1 MRTLCGSGL
10 STITTAALVA
20 LASPVAHAVQAPA
33 GASPTRPAQTE
44 TVLTTVGRSTAGSF
58 NAISYTSSHPTAASL
73 SRYRAEDAAAP
84 GMLTNTTARYIV
96 DNPAASLVVD
106 VAGSAATGF
115 VAVAVLDEGNRQ
127 VSRYTATRAVS
138 GRWTLRN
145 DSGSAALPNSQEPL
159 PSLCDVAVAAG
170 AAAVTGGVAAGL
182 EACAPTAATGPEIP
196 IACGIV
202 GGVIGAVVGAYLGP
216 ATVCSPTNVTGIVMD
231 QTTCQNSG
239 TQCDYS
245 GTVAGSDLDTTVEA
259 CYGPIGVNANGTT
272 NFEFCDQ
279 YNNVTSNGSG
289 FFNVLD
295 HGDYAHMGMFDFR
308 TGVSVPFG
316 DFQGVKYCSNGDV
329 LSGCDHAD
337 VEGYPMRVA
346 N

>member
-1 MRTLCGSGL
+1 
-10 STITTAALVA
+10 
-20 LASPVAHAVQAPA
+20 
-33 GASPTRPAQTE
+33 
-44 TVLTTVGRSTAGSF
+44 VLTTVGRSTAGSF

-196 IACGIV
+196 HCLRNRGRGHWGCGRR
-202 GGVIGAVVGAYLGP
+202 LP
-216 ATVCSPTNVTGIVMD
+216 RPCHR
-231 QTTCQNSG
+231 
-239 TQCDYS
+239 
-245 GTVAGSDLDTTVEA
+245 L
-259 CYGPIGVNANGTT
+259 
-272 NFEFCDQ
+272 
-279 YNNVTSNGSG
+279 
-289 FFNVLD
+289 
-295 HGDYAHMGMFDFR
+295 
-308 TGVSVPFG
+308 
-316 DFQGVKYCSNGDV
+316 
-329 LSGCDHAD
+329 
-337 VEGYPMRVA
+337 
-346 N
+346 